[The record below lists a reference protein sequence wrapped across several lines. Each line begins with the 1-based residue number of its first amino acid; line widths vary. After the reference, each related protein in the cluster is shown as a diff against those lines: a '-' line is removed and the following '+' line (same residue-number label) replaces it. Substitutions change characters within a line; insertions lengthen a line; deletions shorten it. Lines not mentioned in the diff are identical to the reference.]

1 MKLALFAELP
11 VPKPWTKGKE
21 QRLFKEQIEQAVFAE
36 KMGFHSFWTVE
47 HHFLSEMSHATNPE
61 VLYGA
66 IAALTSKLRLGYGVR
81 LLPKPYNHPIR
92 TAESVATLDLVSGG
106 RVEFAGGRSGTAR
119 ELAGFGINP
128 HDTRPMQEE
137 AFRAMTGIWMNEE
150 YEFEG
155 KFWSMPKRTVVPRVV
170 QEPHPPL
177 WCATGSIDGHYEV
190 GKLGTGLL
198 SFATCTPP
206 EEMAVKFARYEEG
219 LRDCTDPVGYKVFNR
234 KAALAIGHCDD
245 TDEMA
250 RAVGEPSMRK
260 YLNYSFPLYAEMTE
274 YAAAWRK
281 DGGLGTYAYAQDIK
295 DAVAAGGGAPQFD
308 MDAIFEMGGHTI
320 AGVDRW
326 KELALRFEAV
336 GTDILFCLMN
346 TWEVPHEKIMHS
358 IELIGKHV
366 IPILEEREREREA
379 EARSAVAAA

>member
-1 MKLALFAELP
+1 MKLALFAEIP

-21 QRLFKEQIEQAVFAE
+21 QRLFREQIEQAVFAE
-36 KMGFHSFWTVE
+36 RMGFHSYWTVE
-47 HHFLSEMSHATNPE
+47 HHFLTEMSHATNPE

-66 IAALTSKLRLGYGVR
+66 IAALTKTLRLGYGVR
-81 LLPKPYNHPIR
+81 LLPKPYNHPVR
-92 TAESVATLDLVSGG
+92 SAESVATLDVISGG

-137 AFRAMTGIWMNEE
+137 AFRAMTGMWMNEE
-150 YEFEG
+150 YAFEG

-206 EEMAVKFARYEEG
+206 EEMAVKYARYEEG
-219 LRDCTDPVGYKVFNR
+219 LRDCTDPVGYKIFDR

-250 RAVGEPSMRK
+250 REVGEPSMLK
-260 YLNYSFPLYAEMTE
+260 YLQYSFPLYGEMSK
-274 YAAAWRK
+274 YAASWGK
-281 DGGLGTYAYAQDIK
+281 DGGLGTFSYTQDIQK
-295 DAVAAGGGAPQFD
+295 AVDEGGGRAQFD
-308 MDAIFEMGGHTI
+308 MDEIFATGGHAI
-320 AGVDRW
+320 AGVERW

-346 TWEVPHEKIMHS
+346 TWDVPHEKVMHS
-358 IELIGKHV
+358 IELLGKHV
-366 IPILEEREREREA
+366 VPMLEEREQA
-379 EARSAVAAA
+379 GKLKAAAA

>member
-1 MKLALFAELP
+1 MKLALFAEIP
-11 VPKPWTKGKE
+11 VPKPWSKE
-21 QRLFKEQIEQAVFAE
+21 KERQIFLNQIEQAVFAE
-36 KMGFHSFWTVE
+36 KMGFHSYWTVE
-47 HHFLSEMSHATNPE
+47 HHFLTEMSHASNPE

-66 IAALTSKLRLGYGVR
+66 IAARTTTLRLGYGVR

-92 TAESVATLDLVSGG
+92 TAESVATLDVISGG

-137 AFRAMTGIWMNEE
+137 AFRALTGMWMNEE

-155 KFWSMPKRTVVPRVV
+155 KFWSMPRRTVVPRIQ

-177 WCATGSIDGHYEV
+177 WCATGSLDGHYEV

-206 EEMAVKFARYEEG
+206 EEMAKKFALYDQGIAE
-219 LRDCTDPVGYKVFNR
+219 CINPVGHKIFNQ

-250 RAVGEPSMRK
+250 REIGEPAMLN
-260 YLNYSFPLYAEMTE
+260 YLTYSFPLYGELAD
-274 YAAAWRK
+274 YSKQCSK
-281 DGGLGTYAYAQDIK
+281 DGGLGTYTYTKDIQSQ
-295 DAVAAGGGAPQFD
+295 VQAGGGAPAFD
-308 MDAIFEMGGHTI
+308 MDEIFNMGGHCI
-320 AGVDRW
+320 AGVERW

-336 GTDILFCLMN
+336 GTDLLFCLMN
-346 TWEVPHEKIMHS
+346 TWDVPHDKVMHS
-358 IELIGKHV
+358 IELLGTHV
-366 IPILEEREREREA
+366 IPMLNAREESRF
-379 EARSAVAAA
+379 VLT